1 MKGKG
6 GQMSYKKQG
15 FLYCGQM
22 NATQKTIEKNA
33 RTKCILVWSILII
46 KEPNDLFCQNLQATF
61 MSIFTKV

>member
-22 NATQKTIEKNA
+22 NATQRTIEKNA
-33 RTKCILVWSILII
+33 RTKYILAWSILIV
-46 KEPNDLFCQNLQATF
+46 KEPNDLFHHNFQATL
-61 MSIFTKV
+61 